1 MVEKSDNVGNIS
13 TFIFAILE
21 KYYRLL
27 HVTNKNAIYKFLRQ
41 IIFLFFSKI
50 QVDLTSHSIL
60 RLCNESL
67 GEVV

>member
-1 MVEKSDNVGNIS
+1 M
-13 TFIFAILE
+13 
-21 KYYRLL
+21 
-27 HVTNKNAIYKFLRQ
+27 FLRQ

-60 RLCNESL
+60 RLCNEGL